1 MGEGAPRVPA
11 PADADPD
18 RFERAIAAID
28 AANADDPNVLVV
40 EGVARP
46 KEQAHAEAMTEWVRR
61 LDPDADEV
69 QLLAARAHHLRR
81 WAYPRGEQPDG
92 RAGYLRWRTEAKRR
106 HATAIAEVLGR
117 CGYGDDEVAAVA
129 ALVTKQG
136 LGRGDLPDVGG
147 RAPAVQ
153 THEDAL
159 CLVFLTTQFDPL
171 ADQVGDDKM
180 VEVLVKTLAK
190 MGRRGREAALGLPLD
205 ERSARL
211 VGRALE
217 AGSTAGATG

>member
-1 MGEGAPRVPA
+1 MAEGPPAAAPPA
-11 PADADPD
+11 RADPV

-40 EGVARP
+40 DGVARP

-81 WAYPRGEQPDG
+81 WAYPRSEQPEG

-106 HATAIAEVLGR
+106 HATAIAEILQG
-117 CGYGDDEVAAVA
+117 CGYDQPEVDAVA
-129 ALVTKQG
+129 GLVTKQG
-136 LGRGDLPDVGG
+136 LGRGDLPDVDG

-180 VEVLVKTLAK
+180 VDVLVKTLAK
-190 MGRRGREAALGLPLD
+190 MGRRGRAAALALPLD

-211 VGRALE
+211 VGLALE
-217 AGSTAGATG
+217 AGAAPGAAG